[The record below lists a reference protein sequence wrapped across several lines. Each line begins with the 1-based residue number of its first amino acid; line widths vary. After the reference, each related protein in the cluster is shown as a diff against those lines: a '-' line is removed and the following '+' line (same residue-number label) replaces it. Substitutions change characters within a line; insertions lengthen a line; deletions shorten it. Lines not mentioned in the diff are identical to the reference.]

1 MNIENQS
8 TMQPVVEAILIKLL
22 EIDDVNDDALLSR
35 ANPSWDSLKQLQI
48 ALELEDYFR
57 IELRDDDL
65 MEFHDIESILHLLQK
80 YQLDS

>member
-65 MEFHDIESILHLLQK
+65 MEFHDIQSILHLLHK